1 MLKLKRIDLLTK
13 MIKSTINRRTDVVT
27 TYKSIRKMSAYV
39 EKRGI
44 FLGGW
49 VVVCSLE
56 GESWDEEEEGEIEEE
71 RVGRVWIYWLLPME
85 SPTDIFY

>member
-1 MLKLKRIDLLTK
+1 
-13 MIKSTINRRTDVVT
+13 MIKSTINWRTDVVT
-27 TYKSIRKMSAYV
+27 TYKSIIKMSACV

-56 GESWDEEEEGEIEEE
+56 GESWDEEEEGEIEGE
-71 RVGRVWIYWLLPME
+71 RVDRVWIYWLLPME
-85 SPTDIFY
+85 SPTDTSCRYTCR

>member
-1 MLKLKRIDLLTK
+1 

-27 TYKSIRKMSAYV
+27 TYKSIRKMSACV

-44 FLGGW
+44 FLRGW
-49 VVVCSLE
+49 VVVCSFG
-56 GESWDEEEEGEIEEE
+56 GESWDGEEEGEIEEE

-85 SPTDIFY
+85 SPTDTSCQYTRW